1 MLDTRSRIPLA
12 RSLEGLD
19 ARTRVRQ
26 AASFGL
32 GSLRSR
38 LRLLGIGTALFFLI
52 GLAYVV
58 HTPASYSASGQLL
71 IFTRHILPGS
81 DLAVLPGNADLS
93 LVQNQIEMLGSG
105 NVLSQVIQKLKLNQD
120 PEFAVRGN
128 VMDSVRRQLR
138 VRQVG
143 SSHLITV
150 NFKASEPD
158 KAARIVNTMVAV
170 YLQEL
175 ARASE
180 AASANA
186 PALRE
191 LYQTLGP
198 SAHVVSEADPPVRAD
213 GPPAVLV
220 LIAAAL
226 FGLMSA
232 ASIAILLDVMSDTVR
247 SAEQVE
253 ATLGLEC
260 LSVISHRLASDV
272 MAADAGLGRRRWSE
286 NQAMRRVAAA
296 VLDASLHGLRTVGVT
311 STVPG
316 EGATTCAIAL
326 AQTMAEIGKRVLL
339 IDAVSENPTAS
350 RWALDLHRVPL
361 QPGHGPRAKALEGLV
376 PVKDGLHALPAAKLR
391 PGAAHAAQRPTFAE
405 VLSSV
410 VESYDLVIVDMPSFA
425 AGPDVRA
432 AAPWLDGFLLIVK
445 WGDTES
451 ELVRQGFQ
459 SAGEAREKFVGA
471 ILNMADETTMRHYGY
486 GSRAIWNPATAS

>member
-1 MLDTRSRIPLA
+1 MLDTRSRIPET

-38 LRLLGIGTALFFLI
+38 PRLLGVGTALFFLI
-52 GLAYVV
+52 GLAYVAY
-58 HTPASYSASGQLL
+58 TPASYTASSQML

-81 DLAVLPGNADLS
+81 DLAVLPGSADLS
-93 LVQNQIEMLGSG
+93 LVQNQIEMLASG
-105 NVLSQVIQKLKLNQD
+105 NVLSPVIQKLKLNQD
-120 PEFAVRGN
+120 PEFAARGS
-128 VMDSVRRQLR
+128 VMESVRRKLR
-138 VRQVG
+138 ARQVG

-150 NFKASEPD
+150 SFKASEPD
-158 KAARIVNTMVAV
+158 KAARIVNAVIAV

-175 ARASE
+175 TRASE

-213 GPPAVLV
+213 GPPPALI

-226 FGLMSA
+226 VGLVGA
-232 ASIAILLDVMSDTVR
+232 ASIAILLDLISDTLR

-253 ATLGLEC
+253 SALGLEC
-260 LSVISHRLASDV
+260 VGVISRRAAAEGAAAV
-272 MAADAGLGRRRWSE
+272 MPADPGVRGPRSSE

-296 VLDASLHGLRTVGVT
+296 VLDASLRGLRTLGMT

-316 EGATTCAIAL
+316 EGTTTCAIAL
-326 AQTMAEIGKRVLL
+326 AQAMAEIGKRVLL

-350 RWALDLHRVPL
+350 RWALDLPRNPL
-361 QPGHGPRAKALEGLV
+361 QPVRGPRLKAIEGIV
-376 PVKDGLHALPAAKLR
+376 QVTERLHVLPAPKLR
-391 PGAAHAAQRPTFAE
+391 QGAAHADEPSSLQDI
-405 VLSSV
+405 LSGV
-410 VESYDLVIVDMPSFA
+410 VESYDLVIVDMPSLA

-432 AAPWLDGFLLIVK
+432 AAPSLDGFLLIVK
-445 WGDTES
+445 WDDTES

-471 ILNMADETTMRHYGY
+471 DLTGLF
-486 GSRAIWNPATAS
+486 

>member
-1 MLDTRSRIPLA
+1 MTRT
-12 RSLEGLD
+12 LEGLD

-38 LRLLGIGTALFFLI
+38 PRLLGIGTALFFLI
-52 GLAYVV
+52 GLAYVA
-58 HTPASYSASGQLL
+58 HTPASYTASSQLL

-81 DLAVLPGNADLS
+81 DLAVLPGSADLS
-93 LVQNQIEMLGSG
+93 LVQNQIEMLESG

-128 VMDSVRRQLR
+128 VMESVRRKLR
-138 VRQVG
+138 ARQVG
-143 SSHLITV
+143 ASHLITV
-150 NFKASEPD
+150 NFKASDPD
-158 KAARIVNTMVAV
+158 KAARVVNTVVAV

-175 ARASE
+175 TRASE

-213 GPPAVLV
+213 GPPAALI
-220 LIAAAL
+220 LIAAAML
-226 FGLMSA
+226 GLVGA
-232 ASIAILLDVMSDTVR
+232 ASIAILLDLISDTIR

-253 ATLGLEC
+253 STLGLEC
-260 LSVISHRLASDV
+260 VGIIFRRPASDG
-272 MAADAGLGRRRWSE
+272 AAGAIPVDTGVRRRGSSK

-296 VLDASLHGLRTVGVT
+296 VLDASLRGLRTVGVT

-326 AQTMAEIGKRVLL
+326 AQTMAEIGKQVLL

-350 RWALDLHRVPL
+350 RWALDLPRNPL
-361 QPGHGPRAKALEGLV
+361 QQGHGPRVKALDGLVQVKEGLHV
-376 PVKDGLHALPAAKLR
+376 LPVAKLR
-391 PGAAHAAQRPTFAE
+391 QGAAPAE
-405 VLSSV
+405 HLSLGEILSGV
-410 VESYDLVIVDMPSFA
+410 VESYDLVIVDMPSLA

-432 AAPWLDGFLLIVK
+432 AAPSLDGFLLIVK
-445 WGDTES
+445 WDDTES
-451 ELVRQGFQ
+451 ELVCQGFQ

-471 ILNMADETTMRHYGY
+471 ILNLADETTMRHYGY
-486 GSRAIWNPATAS
+486 GSRMARKAATAS